1 MSVRYRANRFLTYD
15 PGVALRRSPMIRSIS
30 RAALPFRLT
39 AVFSAVFF
47 LSTTVVCSAGGLNF
61 VRAASAQERPSVAVV
76 GVHGTGSES
85 EKLLR
90 SITGD
95 IAKGFLDAASF
106 DVFDADALSGRF
118 LPARAQLMDAVFLGP
133 ADDALQEG
141 RVQYESARFEQ
152 AIAAFR
158 RAESAAANSL
168 EFVRDQRLL
177 VDIQLYLGLSYAS
190 MGSREEAQEAFG
202 EVVRLAPDRVL
213 DSLEY
218 PPKIVSLFDEA
229 RSSILEREGSAIKI
243 DAPEG
248 TRIRVDGRRVGEGSV
263 LVSDLRPGFHVLL
276 AEREG
281 SGRHFSE
288 LNLAEG
294 ETREVTVA
302 LKKLGLSRGGK
313 TRFETERSSLT
324 RRLYEEI
331 ARVSGTD
338 LVVIAAFDSSGN
350 LQLALYSARS
360 DTMSESVEASLQ
372 AAPTSQSAYV
382 KQLVKRLALS
392 ADESGAIKG
401 DQVSA
406 KVPKLMLGENP
417 ILGELIFGAPPDQ
430 VVPVADATA
439 VAPVDEEPARVRR
452 ERKPVKPGA
461 VVGVILGIL
470 GAGGAAT
477 GVYFAVRPQPEPIG
491 TLRITIP

>member
-1 MSVRYRANRFLTYD
+1 M
-15 PGVALRRSPMIRSIS
+15 
-30 RAALPFRLT
+30 
-39 AVFSAVFF
+39 
-47 LSTTVVCSAGGLNF
+47 
-61 VRAASAQERPSVAVV
+61 AVV
-76 GVHGTGSES
+76 GVHGSGAQDE
-85 EKLLR
+85 ELLR
-90 SITGD
+90 GITAD
-95 IAKGFLDAASF
+95 IAKGFRTAASF
-106 DVFDADALSGRF
+106 DVFDAAALNGRF
-118 LPARAQLMDAVFLGP
+118 LPARAQLVDAVFLGP
-133 ADDALQEG
+133 AVDALQEG
-141 RVQYESARFEQ
+141 RVQYKSARFEQ

-158 RAESAAANSL
+158 RAESAVANNL

-190 MGSREEAQEAFG
+190 MGARDEAQEAFG

-229 RSSILEREGSAIKI
+229 RGGVLDREGSAIKVS
-243 DAPEG
+243 APEG
-248 TRIRVDGRRVGEGSV
+248 TRIRVDGRRVGEGSL
-263 LVSDLRPGFHVLL
+263 LVPDLPPGFHVLL

-288 LNLAEG
+288 LRLDEG
-294 ETREVTVA
+294 ETREVTVT
-302 LKKLGLSRGGK
+302 LEKLGLAREGK
-313 TRFETERSSLT
+313 SRFETERSGLT

-338 LVVIAAFDSSGN
+338 LVVIAAFDGSGN

-372 AAPTSQSAYV
+372 AAPAARTTYV
-382 KQLVKRLALS
+382 KQLVKRLALF
-392 ADESGAIKG
+392 ADESGAITG
-401 DQVSA
+401 DRVSA
-406 KVPKLMLGENP
+406 GVPKLMLGQNP
-417 ILGELIFGAPPDQ
+417 VLSDLVFGAPPAQ
-430 VVPVADATA
+430 VLAVADTD
-439 VAPVDEEPARVRR
+439 PDPEEKPARIRR

-477 GVYFAVRPQPEPIG
+477 GIYFAVRPQPEPIG
-491 TLRITIP
+491 TLSITIP

>member
-1 MSVRYRANRFLTYD
+1 
-15 PGVALRRSPMIRSIS
+15 MIRSIS

-190 MGSREEAQEAFG
+190 IGSRDEAQEAFG

-248 TRIRVDGRRVGEGSV
+248 TRIRVDGRRV
-263 LVSDLRPGFHVLL
+263 
-276 AEREG
+276 
-281 SGRHFSE
+281 
-288 LNLAEG
+288 
-294 ETREVTVA
+294 
-302 LKKLGLSRGGK
+302 
-313 TRFETERSSLT
+313 
-324 RRLYEEI
+324 
-331 ARVSGTD
+331 ARVQLHPLGRKIPMA
-338 LVVIAAFDSSGN
+338 LV
-350 LQLALYSARS
+350 Y
-360 DTMSESVEASLQ
+360 
-372 AAPTSQSAYV
+372 P
-382 KQLVKRLALS
+382 
-392 ADESGAIKG
+392 
-401 DQVSA
+401 
-406 KVPKLMLGENP
+406 
-417 ILGELIFGAPPDQ
+417 
-430 VVPVADATA
+430 
-439 VAPVDEEPARVRR
+439 
-452 ERKPVKPGA
+452 
-461 VVGVILGIL
+461 
-470 GAGGAAT
+470 
-477 GVYFAVRPQPEPIG
+477 
-491 TLRITIP
+491 